1 MKTDVGVRGFFSFFF
16 LFLPTEG
23 AANATMD
30 VEIVEHEEDSA
41 SAGRGEGGA
50 DGRAPARPSGGD
62 GRAHARPSDAAASAA
77 RQASAGDITR
87 MVLVG
92 NPYGSRDLPL
102 DGKIHHAPGL

>member
-41 SAGRGEGGA
+41 SAGRGEGG
-50 DGRAPARPSGGD
+50 
-62 GRAHARPSDAAASAA
+62 
-77 RQASAGDITR
+77 
-87 MVLVG
+87 LVIEHHS
-92 NPYGSRDLPL
+92 SRCPPR
-102 DGKIHHAPGL
+102 GPGAL

>member
-1 MKTDVGVRGFFSFFF
+1 MKTDVGVRGFFFS
-16 LFLPTEG
+16 FLPTEG

-62 GRAHARPSDAAASAA
+62 GRAEHDSAPCLHGVPPEG
-77 RQASAGDITR
+77 R
-87 MVLVG
+87 
-92 NPYGSRDLPL
+92 
-102 DGKIHHAPGL
+102 APFEALTG

>member
-1 MKTDVGVRGFFSFFF
+1 MFFS
-16 LFLPTEG
+16 FLPTEG

-50 DGRAPARPSGGD
+50 DGRAHARPSGGD

-77 RQASAGDITR
+77 RQASVSISTEI
-87 MVLVG
+87 
-92 NPYGSRDLPL
+92 SC
-102 DGKIHHAPGL
+102 HARH

>member
-1 MKTDVGVRGFFSFFF
+1 MKTDVGVRGCFFS
-16 LFLPTEG
+16 FLPTEG

-62 GRAHARPSDAAASAA
+62 GRAHARPSDAAASPA
-77 RQASAGDITR
+77 RQVCR
-87 MVLVG
+87 
-92 NPYGSRDLPL
+92 
-102 DGKIHHAPGL
+102 